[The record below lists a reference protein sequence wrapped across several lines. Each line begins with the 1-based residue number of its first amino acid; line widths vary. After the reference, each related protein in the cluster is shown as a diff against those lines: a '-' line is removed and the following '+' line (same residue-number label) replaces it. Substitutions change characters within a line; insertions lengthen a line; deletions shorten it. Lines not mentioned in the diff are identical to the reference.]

1 MTNRSKISVWF
12 MAIRPRTLPAAAAPV
27 LIGTAMAFREVS
39 LSLNIFILT
48 LAAALLIQIGTN
60 LANDYFDHIKGT
72 DDSDRKGP
80 TRVMQSG
87 LLTKKEI
94 SISIIVVFSL
104 ALICGGFLI
113 FIGGIPILIIGV
125 LAILFGILYTAG
137 PLPLGYIGLGDI
149 FVLVFFGPV
158 AVGGTFYLQTLEIS
172 LPVIISGLAPGFL
185 SVAILISNNLRDI
198 ETDKKSGKKTLIVR
212 FGYRFG
218 IIEYFFCIIVAFLV
232 PIILVLINRDHFF
245 SLISILGIIPAI
257 WLLRK
262 IASRPEPEVLIKIL
276 VSTGKILLV
285 YSILFSLGWIL

>member
-1 MTNRSKISVWF
+1 
-12 MAIRPRTLPAAAAPV
+12 
-27 LIGTAMAFREVS
+27 
-39 LSLNIFILT
+39 
-48 LAAALLIQIGTN
+48 
-60 LANDYFDHIKGT
+60 
-72 DDSDRKGP
+72 
-80 TRVMQSG
+80 MQSG
-87 LLTKKEI
+87 LLTKKQI

-113 FIGGIPILIIGV
+113 FIGGIPILIIGA

-158 AVGGTFYLQTLEIS
+158 AVGGPFYLQTLEIS
-172 LPVIISGLAPGFL
+172 LPVIISGFAPGFL

-218 IIEYFFCIIVAFLV
+218 IIEYFFCIIIAFLI

-276 VSTGKILLV
+276 VSTGKLLLV

>member
-1 MTNRSKISVWF
+1 

-60 LANDYFDHIKGT
+60 LANDYFDHIKGA

-285 YSILFSLGWIL
+285 YSILFSLGWML

>member
-1 MTNRSKISVWF
+1 MINKFKISVWL

-27 LIGTAMAFREVS
+27 LIGTAMAFRQVRIS
-39 LSLNIFILT
+39 INIFLLT

-60 LANDYFDHIKGT
+60 LANDYFDYIKGT
-72 DDSDRKGP
+72 DNNRKGP
-80 TRVMQSG
+80 ARVMQSG

-94 SISIIVVFSL
+94 RISIIVVFSL

-113 FIGGIPILIIGV
+113 FIGGIPILIIGA

-158 AVGGTFYLQTLEIS
+158 AVGGTFYLQTLDIS
-172 LPVIISGLAPGFL
+172 LPVIIAGLAPGFL
-185 SVAILISNNLRDI
+185 SVAILIANNLRDI

-212 FGYRFG
+212 FGYHFG
-218 IIEYFFCIIVAFLV
+218 IIEYFFSIIIAFLI
-232 PIILVLINRDHFF
+232 PIILVLITRNHFF

-257 WLLRK
+257 WLLRR
-262 IASRPEPEVLIKIL
+262 IASKPGPEALIKIL

-285 YSILFSLGWIL
+285 YSFLFSLGWIL